1 MSELEQFSKLIGD
14 IYDAALDPALWP
26 EVLHATCDYV
36 VGCAAMLNSQ
46 DFVTR
51 SGQKIFSWGD
61 NPEFTRSYFEK
72 YIKINPMLPPFIM
85 GAQPEQVLSIPELLP
100 YDEFLGTR
108 FYKEW
113 VKAQSLVDTAILLL
127 VPGITI
133 H

>member
-72 YIKINPMLPPFIM
+72 YTLTPRESEGSPLPNSAIR
-85 GAQPEQVLSIPELLP
+85 ILP
-100 YDEFLGTR
+100 NG
-108 FYKEW
+108 
-113 VKAQSLVDTAILLL
+113 
-127 VPGITI
+127 
-133 H
+133 